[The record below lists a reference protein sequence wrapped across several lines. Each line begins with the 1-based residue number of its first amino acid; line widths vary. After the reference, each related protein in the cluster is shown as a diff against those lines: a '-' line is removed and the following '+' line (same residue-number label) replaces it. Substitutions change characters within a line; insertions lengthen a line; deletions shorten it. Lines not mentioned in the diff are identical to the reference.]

1 MVILI
6 GISPPCL
13 VLPVGIMPD
22 QAAQVIPF
30 LMRLIPFSVRHMVHV
45 MESVIAETDTVQ
57 CRFRQ
62 GLPACGI
69 IGVEKFIAL
78 RADLHIRVKGIFRV
92 VFIQPSVPAGI
103 FFPYHASFRI
113 ITILLDAPLS

>member
-1 MVILI
+1 MAYQASKVII
-6 GISPPCL
+6 
-13 VLPVGIMPD
+13 
-22 QAAQVIPF
+22 F
-30 LMRLIPFSVRHMVHV
+30 LMYLISFTINDMVHIVKTV
-45 MESVIAETDTVQ
+45 MTETDTVQ
-57 CRFRQ
+57 GCFRQ